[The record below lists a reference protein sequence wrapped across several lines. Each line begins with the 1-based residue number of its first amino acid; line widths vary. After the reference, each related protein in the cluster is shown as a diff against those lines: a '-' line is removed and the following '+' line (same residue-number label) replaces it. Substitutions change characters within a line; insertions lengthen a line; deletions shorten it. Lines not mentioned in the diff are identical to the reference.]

1 MSTQWTSLALHNAL
15 NEDWKPEP
23 GWRSLSAVNH
33 TVVGRRF
40 IVASLIFFLIGG
52 VLAMLMRTQLATSD
66 NAFLNSEAYSQVF
79 TMHGTLMMFL
89 FAIPMLEGLAFY
101 LLPKMLGARDMAYPR
116 LGAYAWWCYLFG
128 GLILIA
134 GMLAGVAPNSG
145 WFMYTPL
152 SGTTYTPGINSD
164 IWLIGITFAE
174 ISAVC
179 AAIELITTILKFRSP
194 GMSLHRMPIFAWYM
208 LVTAGMILLGFPPL
222 ILASILL
229 ELERAFGMPF
239 FEVARGGDPL
249 LWQHLFWIFGHP
261 EVYIIFLPAAG
272 MVSTLIPVF
281 ARRPL
286 VGYLWIVV
294 AIVAMGFL
302 SFGLWVHHMYT
313 VGIPRLSVGLFSV
326 ASMLVAIPTT
336 IQFFA
341 WVATLWSGKV
351 VFRLP
356 MLYLAGFFVIFIVGG
371 LTGVMLA
378 LVPFNWQVH
387 DTHFVVAHLHY
398 VLIGGMLFPVLAA
411 VCYWF
416 PHLSGRMSSG
426 RAGICAFSLIFI
438 GFNLA
443 FLPMHLTGLL
453 GMPRRVDVYSVQA
466 GWDTLNL
473 LSSLGGFIQA
483 VGFGI
488 FVLDIGLNW
497 RLGRAAPRNPWNA
510 DTLEWAMPTP
520 SPSYNFASLPEVQGR
535 HPLWDNPDLGV
546 EQAAGRQ
553 WLAFPAPGQRQTLS
567 VDVVS
572 GHPQSVVLLPG
583 STWLPLY
590 AGLATA
596 LFFICFLFKLY
607 LFAVGGALLALVF
620 FLCWAWAGGARHDPD
635 RVEAVAGVTLPTHVC
650 AAGAPGWWG
659 MACSLIGNAALY
671 ASLLFGYFF
680 LLTMAPNRP
689 VSVALNVPL
698 IYALASV
705 FLPSLA
711 LLLMQRACTANYM
724 HRVSKREFWLVMSAL
739 ASVLGAFIW
748 FLFLSLLPDAGGHAY
763 VAISAVLICYAGGHC
778 ALAVILTL
786 YVLFRSRNG
795 YVSQSRGLEL
805 AITRLWL
812 LYTAFVVVT
821 AMAAL
826 SFVSGALS

>member
-1 MSTQWTSLALHNAL
+1 MSKKLSSVALHKAL
-15 NEDWKPEP
+15 SADWAQEP
-23 GWRSLSAVNH
+23 GWRGLSAVNH
-33 TVVGRRF
+33 TTVGRRF

-52 VLAMLMRTQLATSD
+52 VLAMLLRTQLATSD
-66 NAFLNSEAYSQVF
+66 NAFMESGTYSQVF

-134 GMLAGVAPNSG
+134 GMAAGVAPDSG

-152 SGTTYTPGINSD
+152 SSSTYGPGINSD

-194 GMSLHRMPIFAWYM
+194 GMALHRMPIFAWYM
-208 LVTAGMILLGFPPL
+208 LVTAGMILVGFPPL
-222 ILASILL
+222 ILGSILL

-239 FEVARGGDPL
+239 FEVANGGDPL

-281 ARRPL
+281 AGRPL
-286 VGYLWIVV
+286 VGYTWIVV

-313 VGIPRLSVGLFSV
+313 VGIPQMSMGFFSA
-326 ASMLVAIPTT
+326 ASMLVAIPTA

-341 WVATLWSGKV
+341 WIATLWSGKI

-356 MLYLAGFFVIFIVGG
+356 MLYLAGFLVIFIIGG

-411 VCYWF
+411 ATFWL
-416 PHLSGRMSSG
+416 PHLTGRMPSGRVG
-426 RAGICAFSLIFI
+426 VCAFWLIFT
-438 GFNLA
+438 GFNLS

-453 GMPRRVDVYSVQA
+453 GMPRRVYTYGSES
-466 GWDTLNL
+466 GWDILNL
-473 LSSLGGFIQA
+473 LSSIGGFVQA
-483 VGFGI
+483 IGFGL
-488 FVLDIGLNW
+488 FVLDIFLHV

-510 DTLEWAMPTP
+510 GTMEWAMPTP
-520 SPSYNFASLPEVQGR
+520 TPSYNFASLPEVEGR
-535 HPLWDNPDLGV
+535 YPLWDKPDLGV
-546 EQAAGRQ
+546 EQAAGCH
-553 WLAFPAPGQRQTLS
+553 WLSIPAPGQRQTLS
-567 VDVVS
+567 VAVIS
-572 GHPQSVVLLPG
+572 GQPQSVALLPG
-583 STWLPLY
+583 STWMPLY

-596 LFFICFLFKLY
+596 AFFICFLFKLY
-607 LFAVGGALLALVF
+607 ALATVGALLALLV
-620 FLCWAWAGGARHDPD
+620 FLCWAWKGGERTDPEP
-635 RVEAVAGVTLPTHVC
+635 VEAAPGVMLETHLS
-650 AAGAPGWWG
+650 AQGAPGWWG
-659 MACSLIGNAALY
+659 MACSLVGNAALY
-671 ASLLFGYFF
+671 ASLLFGYYF

-689 VSVALNVPL
+689 SSVTLDLSLVSGSLLIVTPLAAAVASHLACRANRHAHSNLRDVWL
-698 IYALASV
+698 LLVALASCV
-705 FLPSLA
+705 AAIL
-711 LLLMQRACTANYM
+711 
-724 HRVSKREFWLVMSAL
+724 
-739 ASVLGAFIW
+739 W
-748 FLFLSLLPDAGGHAY
+748 FSTLSLLPDASSHAY
-763 VAISAVLICYAGGHC
+763 AAISVVLVCYAGGHC
-778 ALAVILTL
+778 VVGAIMAIHVM
-786 YVLFRSRNG
+786 VRGRAG
-795 YVSQSRGLEL
+795 YVSRVRALEP
-805 AITRLWL
+805 AVIRLWV
-812 LYTAFVVVT
+812 LYTAAVAIT
-821 AMAAL
+821 GTAAL
-826 SFVSGALS
+826 YSVTGALS